1 MIWFRKYLKVVGIVV
16 LFLLLASIFIIGRI
30 IDGRLAQGLVQQ
42 VNEKQTDKTFIALSR
57 IGVVDWEVGT
67 LRLFFKGTK
76 IGDSNLYLVG
86 GYTDTDKIEREVKVF
101 VGKIR
106 ETGSIY
112 LIGKFLDKDR
122 NELLS
127 TDVEFEKI
135 TNVIKEGDQIQ
146 VDFLINV
153 PDYEKVVKE
162 TTFCKDLPSM
172 CVLGEMTLP
181 FQASYCGFW
190 YKHEP
195 LPSGMALNAITV
207 SKL

>member
-57 IGVVDWEVGT
+57 IGGVDWEVGT

-86 GYTDTDKIEREVKVF
+86 GYTDTDKIEQEVKVF
-101 VGKIR
+101 VGRIG
-106 ETGSIY
+106 ETGRIH
-112 LIGKFLDKDR
+112 LTGKFLDKDR
-122 NELLS
+122 DELLS
-127 TDVEFEKI
+127 KDVEFEEV

-146 VDFLINV
+146 VDFLVNV

-162 TTFCKDLPSM
+162 TTLCKDLPSM

-181 FQASYCGFW
+181 FQASYGGFW